1 MSSKL
6 NLYYEIPFK
15 TLVLREQNKNVQYIR
30 KNYGQLGVD
39 IFQKEKKPSI
49 LTKKELKRTNNKFY
63 KIFNQIKKFFGY
75 VGKEDYAETDSLNQ
89 VMFKYIY
96 NKKYGRDTDIEEVFG
111 KKGME
116 LFEVFKLQGYVE

>member
-49 LTKKELKRTNNKFY
+49 LTEKELKRTNNKFY
-63 KIFNQIKKFFGY
+63 KVFNQIKKFFGY

-116 LFEVFKLQGYVE
+116 LFEVLKLQGYVE

>member
-30 KNYGQLGVD
+30 QNYGQLGVD

-49 LTKKELKRTNNKFY
+49 LTEKELKRTNNKFY
-63 KIFNQIKKFFGY
+63 KVFNQIKKFFGY

-96 NKKYGRDTDIEEVFG
+96 NKQYGRDTDIEEVFG

>member
-30 KNYGQLGVD
+30 QNYGQLGVD

-49 LTKKELKRTNNKFY
+49 LTEKELKRTNNKFY
-63 KIFNQIKKFFGY
+63 KVFNQIKKFFGY